1 MKKWLRRTALVL
13 LLLGATLAVGSYA
26 YLQHPKFG
34 ALPEG
39 ESLRAIEISPNYV
52 DGEFRNLIDTPI
64 RTGESRGFVGI
75 VMSMLFDRN
84 PRLNPDTALPS
95 VRRDLKALDPAQDV
109 VVWLGHSSYFV
120 QVAGHRILID
130 PVFSTE
136 AAPAP
141 YLNTAF
147 AGTTPYTADDFPDID
162 YLLITHDHWDHLD
175 YPSIVTLRGRVRHV
189 VTGLGVGDYFRRWG
203 YPVER
208 IHEADWNSVL
218 ELASDL
224 RIHVL
229 PARHYSGRMFT
240 RNKTLWVAFA
250 VETSQRKL
258 YFSGDSGYGPHFRE
272 IGERLGGFDLVALDM
287 GQYDSR
293 WANVHMTPE
302 QAAQAAL
309 DLGTQILLPGHSG
322 RFSLAAHDWD
332 EPFERIVKAS
342 EGQPYRLVVPLIGEV
357 IRLDDEF
364 QGFSHWWVSGSDRL
378 TTCVENAP
386 WSPALR
392 VASVPE
398 LHWP

>member
-13 LLLGATLAVGSYA
+13 LVLGAALAAGSYA

-39 ESLRAIEISPNYV
+39 ESLRAIEASPHYV
-52 DGEFRNLIDTPI
+52 DGEFRNLIDTPM
-64 RTGESRGFVGI
+64 RTGESRGFVGN

-84 PRLNPDTALPS
+84 PRLAPDMALPS
-95 VRRDLKALDPAQDV
+95 VRRDLKALDPEEDV

-147 AGTTPYTADDFPDID
+147 AGTTPYTADDFPEID

-175 YPSIVTLRGRVRHV
+175 YPSIAALRERVRHV
-189 VTGLGVGDYFRRWG
+189 VTGLGMGEYFRHWD
-203 YPVER
+203 YPAEN
-208 IHEADWNSVL
+208 IYEADWNSVL
-218 ELASDL
+218 ELDPDL

-229 PARHYSGRMFT
+229 PARHYSGRMLT

-250 VETSQRKL
+250 LEAPQRNL

-272 IGERLGGFDLVALDM
+272 IGERLGGFDVAALDM

-293 WANVHMTPE
+293 WANIHMTPE
-302 QAAQAAL
+302 EAAQAAL
-309 DLGTQILLPGHSG
+309 DLDTQILLPGHAG
-322 RFSLAAHDWD
+322 RFSIAAHDWD

-342 EGQPYRLVVPLIGEV
+342 EDQPYRLVVPIIGEV
-357 IRLDDEF
+357 IRPDDEF
-364 QGFSHWWVSGSDRL
+364 QEFSRWWATDS
-378 TTCVENAP
+378 E
-386 WSPALR
+386 
-392 VASVPE
+392 
-398 LHWP
+398 